1 MVACIYKLWIVRIS
15 LDWISKVK
23 TNSRHISNVYFL
35 YGESKPNETGQI
47 IWFRAK
53 FNSTGKNIGKSG
65 LDMLGWISNKEK
77 LTHFCLFFQIHHNLV
92 VELKMLYIN
101 AEAWLA
107 CILSVIEIGIDNTY
121 RYYLFY
127 SVVKVGLPWIKRIL
141 KQMLIIGQPLG
152 ESSKVGFGC
161 KAILEYELKLAS
173 TCCTN

>member
-1 MVACIYKLWIVRIS
+1 MSDEFAIFFRGKFNNWSWMTLIFREFLYNNFFISLVACIYKLWIVRIS
-15 LDWISKVK
+15 LDWTSKVK

-77 LTHFCLFFQIHHNLV
+77 WTHFCLFFQIHHNLV

-121 RYYLFY
+121 RYY
-127 SVVKVGLPWIKRIL
+127 
-141 KQMLIIGQPLG
+141 
-152 ESSKVGFGC
+152 
-161 KAILEYELKLAS
+161 
-173 TCCTN
+173 